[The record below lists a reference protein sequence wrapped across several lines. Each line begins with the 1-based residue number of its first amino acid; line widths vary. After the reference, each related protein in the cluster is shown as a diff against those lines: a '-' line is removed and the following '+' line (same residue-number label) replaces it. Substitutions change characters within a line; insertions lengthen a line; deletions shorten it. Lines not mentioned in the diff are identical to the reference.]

1 MVTPHE
7 EMLLRLFKKYE
18 KESIPGTAY
27 FEALANFAKVCFDT
41 INEKGDTLTVGDLT
55 SFIAAAYHIG
65 FNRGYEAGMN
75 FEQECNKLED

>member
-1 MVTPHE
+1 MATPHE
-7 EMLLRLFKKYE
+7 EMLLQLFKQYE

-27 FEALANFAKVCFDT
+27 FEALADFAKVCFDT

-65 FNRGYEAGMN
+65 FNRGYEARIN
-75 FEQECNKLED
+75 FEQKLKKLED